1 MDILYH
7 PNGSFVIAQ
16 LPDSIHDV
24 IAPGSEKAKIITH
37 CRCEL
42 MQQVWHLMLD
52 DEFVAAYEHGFVSD
66 GVNGTPRRFYPRIFT
81 YSADYPEK

>member
-1 MDILYH
+1 MNMLYY
-7 PNGSFVIAQ
+7 PDGLFLIAQ

-24 IAPGSEKAKIITH
+24 ITPGSEQAKVITH
-37 CRCEL
+37 CRREL

-52 DEFVAAYEHGFVSD
+52 DEFVTAYEHGFVSD
-66 GVNGTPRRFYPRIFT
+66 GIDGTPRRFYPRIFT

>member
-1 MDILYH
+1 MNMLYYAD
-7 PNGSFVIAQ
+7 GLFLIAQ

-24 IAPGSEKAKIITH
+24 ITPGSEQAKVITH
-37 CRCEL
+37 CRREL

-52 DEFVAAYEHGFVSD
+52 DEFVTAYEHGFVSD
-66 GVNGTPRRFYPRIFT
+66 GIDGTPRRFYPRIFT